1 MQLKLRIVLLLFI
14 FSFVSP
20 ILNAQD
26 SEESIEYVKEVDGK
40 EKKKKKD
47 DESFYKFE
55 FDKLSA
61 KFFVRFIIDAI
72 SVCVLV
78 LLIYFK
84 SYKRKELFLTFFAFN
99 IIIFFMTYFLN
110 KVDMGMGAAFGLFA
124 VFSMLRYRTENISAK
139 DMTYLFLVISIGLIS
154 SVSKLAAL
162 ELVIINGAIL
172 LLVYLLEADVF
183 GKKEFSRLIT
193 YDNISM
199 VKPENQ
205 EKLIAELKDKTG
217 FNIHKIGI
225 EKINFLTDSAVIKIY
240 YFEDN
245 NSQTLVPGIINDDS
259 DSK

>member
-1 MQLKLRIVLLLFI
+1 MHYKLKILLLLVL
-14 FSFVSP
+14 FSCVSP
-20 ILNAQD
+20 VIHAQD
-26 SEESIEYVKEVDGK
+26 SEENIEFAREDESKS
-40 EKKKKKD
+40 KKKKKD
-47 DESFYKFE
+47 DDSFFKFE
-55 FDKLSA
+55 FDKLST
-61 KFFVRFIIDAI
+61 KFFVRFAIDAI

-78 LLIYFK
+78 LLIYYR
-84 SYKRKELFLTFFAFN
+84 SYRRKELFLTFFAFN

-162 ELVIINGAIL
+162 ELVLINGAIL

-199 VKPENQ
+199 IKPENQ
-205 EKLIAELKDKTG
+205 EKLIAELREKTG

-225 EKINFLTDSAVIKIY
+225 EKINFLSDSAVIKIY
-240 YFEDN
+240 YFEDI
-245 NSQTLVPGIINDDS
+245 NSKTLVPGIINDDAEN
-259 DSK
+259 K